1 MMYQPQKKVILARE
15 LKVGMIVVGWSIV
28 LVLSITKEKITWL
41 NEKGKI
47 RSYENCPEQAFE
59 SSFARPAPGDNLLII
74 QP

>member
-1 MMYQPQKKVILARE
+1 MYQPQKKVILARE

-47 RSYENCPEQAFE
+47 RSYENCPGQAFE
-59 SSFARPAPGDNLLII
+59 GSEDGVLVI